1 MEKRLRTVVRR
12 RFYPPADGG
21 GGSPDPLLHPL
32 RERHEIGHRQLFG
45 ALREKGMLRPAEIAE
60 GGAQRIAQHLAPL
73 TERSL
78 DHAHE
83 QPLVARQPHD
93 AVAAQADDGAFDL
106 GRRVED
112 LLPYREEVL
121 DVVPRLQQ
129 HREDAV
135 LLRSGRAG
143 DPLGH
148 LALDH
153 AHALGDKVAMLQH
166 LEKNLRRD
174 VVREISDHTHSVGK
188 QRAQLHA
195 QEIARHEPRRKFGI
209 VGTEVVDALGVDLGA
224 PHDDVAAP
232 QQELRQ
238 HAHAASHLQH
248 RRRASA
254 VPPDRASQILRAM
267 FRSTRKCWPKAFFA
281 LTSPTRQSFYGIRR
295 RTARRRTA
303 KVTISTRLFAA
314 TALFY

>member
-1 MEKRLRTVVRR
+1 MEKRSTVVEGV
-12 RFYPPADGG
+12 YSPAE
-21 GGSPDPLLHPL
+21 GGSEPRL
-32 RERHEIGHRQLFG
+32 RCSTHCVSATKYGHRQLFG

-188 QRAQLHA
+188 QRAQLPCA
-195 QEIARHEPRRKFGI
+195 GNR
-209 VGTEVVDALGVDLGA
+209 
-224 PHDDVAAP
+224 
-232 QQELRQ
+232 
-238 HAHAASHLQH
+238 
-248 RRRASA
+248 
-254 VPPDRASQILRAM
+254 PP
-267 FRSTRKCWPKAFFA
+267 
-281 LTSPTRQSFYGIRR
+281 
-295 RTARRRTA
+295 
-303 KVTISTRLFAA
+303 
-314 TALFY
+314 